1 MLAAT
6 TKYSSA
12 INASHHGQSSA
23 NNQNIVPTPTK
34 SNNKP
39 RGMIN
44 QHFIYRIFDNFNVA
58 QQIKIDL

>member
-23 NNQNIVPTPTK
+23 INQNVVPTPAK

-39 RGMIN
+39 KGRILH
-44 QHFIYRIFDNFNVA
+44 QLIYRIFENV
-58 QQIKIDL
+58 IEST